1 MKTKEQVID
10 NLSITEQTIKE
21 QNIVENAW
29 KEYYLMRWNHVT
41 KMEMEE

>member
-1 MKTKEQVID
+1 MNTKEQTV
-10 NLSITEQTIKE
+10 NRLLTTEQPPKE
-21 QNIVENAW
+21 QDKVENAW

>member
-1 MKTKEQVID
+1 MKA
-10 NLSITEQTIKE
+10 KE
-21 QNIVENAW
+21 QNIKEQSPKEQNVVENAW